1 MAPPDILAAASLPW
15 RDFDG
20 VPGVRYKVLRHHEER
35 RGVTL
40 LLQFDA
46 GASYP
51 AHRHP
56 EGEEYYVLD
65 GTLRDGGHEYGAHT
79 FVYHAPGS
87 VHRPTSRTGCTL
99 LVTLPAH
106 IEPVLKERE

>member
-1 MAPPDILAAASLPW
+1 MSRPEIVDAAALEW
-15 RDFDG
+15 RGFPAA
-20 VPGVRYKVLRHHEER
+20 PGVRYKVLRHHAER
-35 RGVTL
+35 RGITL

-51 AHRHP
+51 VHRHP
-56 EGEEYYVLD
+56 EGEEYYVLE
-65 GTLRDGGHEYGAHT
+65 GTLLDGGREYGPGT

-87 VHRPTSRTGCTL
+87 AHRPASRTGCTL

-106 IEPVLKERE
+106 IEFVAE

>member
-1 MAPPDILAAASLPW
+1 MTPPDILDTTGMPW
-15 RDFDG
+15 RDFDAA
-20 VPGVRYKVLRHHEER
+20 PGVRYKVLRHHAGR
-35 RGVTL
+35 RGITL

-65 GTLRDGGHEYGAHT
+65 GTLRDGGREYGAHT
-79 FVYHAPGS
+79 FVVHAPGS
-87 VHRPTSRTGCTL
+87 VHRPHSPTGCTL

-106 IEPVLKERE
+106 IERIGQAAE

>member
-1 MAPPDILAAASLPW
+1 MAPPDILATALLPW

-20 VPGVRYKVLRHHEER
+20 APGVRYKVLRHHAGR
-35 RGVTL
+35 RGITL
-40 LLQFDA
+40 LLQFAA

-56 EGEEYYVLD
+56 EGEEYYVLE
-65 GTLRDGGHEYGAHT
+65 GTLRDSGAEYGPDT
-79 FVYHAPGS
+79 FVYHPPGS
-87 VHRPTSRTGCTL
+87 VHRPSSPTGCTL

-106 IEPVLKERE
+106 IEPAAPDRE